1 MRGVID
7 MVQVRAA
14 ASPNPNDHPQRE
26 QPPLLWISIVNGSPA
41 STSSG
46 SANGRNPW
54 FQLGVAVGGWL
65 LMEIPGAISP
75 TNQQPIP

>member
-7 MVQVRAA
+7 VVQVKAA
-14 ASPNPNDHPQRE
+14 ASPNPSDHPQRE
-26 QPPLLWISIVNGSPA
+26 QPLPLWISIVNRSPA
-41 STSSG
+41 STCSG
-46 SANGRNPW
+46 SGKGRNPW

-65 LMEIPGAISP
+65 LMEIPGAISA

>member
-14 ASPNPNDHPQRE
+14 ASPNPSDHPQRE
-26 QPPLLWISIVNGSPA
+26 QLAPLWISIVNGSPA
-41 STSSG
+41 ATCSG
-46 SANGRNPW
+46 SGSGRNPW
-54 FQLGVAVGGWL
+54 FQLGAVVGGWL
-65 LMEIPGAISP
+65 LTEIPGAISA